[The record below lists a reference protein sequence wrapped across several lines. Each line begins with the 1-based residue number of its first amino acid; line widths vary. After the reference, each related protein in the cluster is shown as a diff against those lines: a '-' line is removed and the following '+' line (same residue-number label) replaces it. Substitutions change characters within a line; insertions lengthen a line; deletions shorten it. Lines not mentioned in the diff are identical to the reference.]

1 MLAMSTTSLH
11 CPACHGGPN
20 GEHGH
25 AAMRAIGFAA
35 TYTCAS
41 CLSPWRRTRG
51 FDDRYSWEKLGF
63 DPTLFDDAPARVE
76 KREPKTPTLA
86 AAWRR
91 FVGRAAPIAQPG
103 L

>member
-1 MLAMSTTSLH
+1 MNTTSLH
-11 CPACHGGPN
+11 CPACNGGPN

-25 AAMRAIGFAA
+25 GAMRAVGFAA
-35 TYTCAS
+35 TYTCVS

-63 DPTLFDDAPARVE
+63 DPTLFDDVPATKPVPHPVPR
-76 KREPKTPTLA
+76 A
-86 AAWRR
+86 AALASALRR
-91 FVGRAAPIAQPG
+91 LVGRTGPFVASPG